1 MMAGRVFS
9 YENQEPNPLIPN
21 PKLAQR
27 KLFAEDRKFHFMGEN
42 DFATNGNDGMVMF
55 SNTRWS
61 IGTEWRLGYT
71 NHHGYETETHIG
83 RYIGKNAMVNAIGFD
98 WRYRKWKWEK

>member
-1 MMAGRVFS
+1 MMAGMGRVFS
-9 YENQEPNPLIPN
+9 ENQEPNPLIPN

-55 SNTRWS
+55 NTRWS

-71 NHHGYETETHIG
+71 IITKTETHIK
-83 RYIGKNAMVNAIGFD
+83 IHWENAMVNAVYWF
-98 WRYRKWKWEK
+98 

>member
-1 MMAGRVFS
+1 
-9 YENQEPNPLIPN
+9 
-21 PKLAQR
+21 
-27 KLFAEDRKFHFMGEN
+27 MGEN

-71 NHHGYETETHIG
+71 NHHGYETETHMG
-83 RYIGKNAMVNAIGFD
+83 DTLGKCNG
-98 WRYRKWKWEK
+98 